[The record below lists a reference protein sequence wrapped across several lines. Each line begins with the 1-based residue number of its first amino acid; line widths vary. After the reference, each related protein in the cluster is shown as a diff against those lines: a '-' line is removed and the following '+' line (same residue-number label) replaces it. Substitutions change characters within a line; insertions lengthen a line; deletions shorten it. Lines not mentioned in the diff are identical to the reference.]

1 MSPELVDDNDRSCLD
16 YSIQYLRERRETG
29 REEKPFCL
37 FLCLSNPHP
46 PYGCSPPWYGRTDR
60 SHIPARRPTPE
71 NWDGMPSMLKGIS
84 KAGASGVERGAVR
97 GAQRDLLRH
106 DQPAGRA
113 VGRAGGGDEGD
124 WGLRRHRSVFFS
136 DHGDFTG
143 DYGLV
148 EKAQN
153 TFYDCQCNIPLIIK
167 PPAGTDCRPRV
178 SKALAEL
185 VDIPATVAELGGFPL
200 NYTQFGRSLCPVL
213 AGGETHRDAVFC
225 EGGRIHGEIQAMERG
240 HGPDSLYW
248 PRLSTQCEEGPE
260 HTKAIMVREQR
271 YKYVYRLYEPDQLFD
286 LEEDPRE
293 LVNLAGRA
301 EYGEI
306 ERRLQARILRFLV
319 ETGDFVPNRKDK
331 GY

>member
-1 MSPELVDDNDRSCLD
+1 
-16 YSIQYLRERRETG
+16 
-29 REEKPFCL
+29 
-37 FLCLSNPHP
+37 
-46 PYGCSPPWYGRTDR
+46 
-60 SHIPARRPTPE
+60 
-71 NWDGMPSMLKGIS
+71 MLKGIYEKQGLQGWS
-84 KAGASGVERGAVR
+84 EERFAELKGTCYDMISQLDERLGELVAVMKETGVYDGTA
-97 GAQRDLLRH
+97 LF
-106 DQPAGRA
+106 
-113 VGRAGGGDEGD
+113 
-124 WGLRRHRSVFFS
+124 FFS

-153 TFYDCQCNIPLIIK
+153 TFYDCQCNVPLIIK

-178 SKALAEL
+178 SGALAEL
-185 VDIPATVAELGGFPL
+185 VDISATVAELGGFAL

-213 AGGETHRDAVFC
+213 AGVETHRDAVFC
-225 EGGRIHGEIQAMERG
+225 EGGRIHGEFQAMERG

-248 PRLSTQCEEGPE
+248 PRLSTQCEEGAE

-271 YKYVYRLYEPDQLFD
+271 YKYVYRLYEPGQLFD
-286 LEEDPRE
+286 LEEDPQE

-306 ERRLQARILRFLV
+306 EGRLQARILRFLV

>member
-1 MSPELVDDNDRSCLD
+1 MRP
-16 YSIQYLRERRETG
+16 G
-29 REEKPFCL
+29 EEKPFCL

-71 NWDGMPSMLKGIS
+71 NWDGMPSMLKGIFEKQGIQGWS
-84 KAGASGVERGAVR
+84 EERFAELKGTYYDMISQLDERLGELVAVMKETGVYDGTA
-97 GAQRDLLRH
+97 LF
-106 DQPAGRA
+106 
-113 VGRAGGGDEGD
+113 
-124 WGLRRHRSVFFS
+124 FFS

-185 VDIPATVAELGGFPL
+185 VDIPATVAELAGFPL

>member
-1 MSPELVDDNDRSCLD
+1 MISQLDERLGELVAVMK
-16 YSIQYLRERRETG
+16 ETG
-29 REEKPFCL
+29 VYDGTAL
-37 FLCLSNPHP
+37 F
-46 PYGCSPPWYGRTDR
+46 
-60 SHIPARRPTPE
+60 
-71 NWDGMPSMLKGIS
+71 
-84 KAGASGVERGAVR
+84 
-97 GAQRDLLRH
+97 
-106 DQPAGRA
+106 
-113 VGRAGGGDEGD
+113 
-124 WGLRRHRSVFFS
+124 FFS

-167 PPAGTDCRPRV
+167 PPTGTDCRPRV

-301 EYGEI
+301 EYREI